1 MLCKK
6 LAEASIVG
14 IGIMQDRRD
23 IKTETRLNES
33 GNGLF
38 FEIRQLGKKQRAIV
52 GAAFLGWSLDAFD
65 FFLLV
70 FVLKDVARTYH
81 VTLTEVTLA
90 LFLTLAARPVGA
102 LIFGRLADRVG
113 RKPVLMAVVALY
125 PFFAFLSALAP
136 SIGTFLLLRTLF
148 GVAMG
153 GEWGAGASLVME
165 SIPPGCRGVVSG
177 ILQAGYP
184 FGYLL
189 AALAYA
195 WIYPLAGWRGL
206 LMLGILPAFIV
217 FLVRRQVPESAAF
230 SDKRESVAPSKEG
243 ILRQSWRTGL
253 FAILLMTAFNFLGHG
268 TQDLYPT
275 LLETMRGLTPREVGG
290 IAVFYN
296 IGAVLG
302 GIFLGAVSERIGR
315 RRAILYAAIAAMAVL
330 PFWGFAGSIGSIA
343 VGAFLMQCAVQGAWG
358 VIPAY
363 LNEISPPALRGTFP
377 GVVYQTGNLLA
388 AANAPLQS
396 HVARNL
402 GGRLDLA
409 LVGVAGVA
417 ALSIALLIGRG
428 PERRGEILHCHDLQ
442 T

>member
-1 MLCKK
+1 MPVIFLRDWKALGAK
-6 LAEASIVG
+6 ERRIV
-14 IGIMQDRRD
+14 
-23 IKTETRLNES
+23 
-33 GNGLF
+33 
-38 FEIRQLGKKQRAIV
+38 V
-52 GAAFLGWSLDAFD
+52 AAFLGWTLDAFD

-70 FVLKDVARTYH
+70 FVLKDVAHAFSVSLTT
-81 VTLTEVTLA
+81 VTEA
-90 LFLTLAARPVGA
+90 IFLTLASRPLGA
-102 LIFGRLADRVG
+102 LFFGRLADRYG
-113 RKPVLMAVVALY
+113 RRPVLMAVILLY
-125 PFFAFLSALAP
+125 PFFGFLSAIAP
-136 SIGTFLLLRTLF
+136 TIGVFLIFRGLF
-148 GVAMG
+148 GIAMG
-153 GEWGAGASLVME
+153 GEWGAGSSLVME
-165 SIPPGCRGVVSG
+165 SIPAQCRGFVSG

-184 FGYLL
+184 AGYLL
-189 AALAYA
+189 ASLAFV
-195 WIYPLAGWRGL
+195 IFYPVSGWRGL
-206 LMLGILPAFIV
+206 LMLGILPAFLV
-217 FLVRRQVPESAAF
+217 FFIRRSVPESPSF
-230 SDKRESVAPSKEG
+230 SQRESRDSPNLWALGRKCWKLALYATV
-243 ILRQSWRTGL
+243 
-253 FAILLMTAFNFLGHG
+253 LMTAFNFLGHG

-315 RRAILYAAIAAMAVL
+315 RRAILYAAIAAMVIL